1 MGGFLYTTYMPH
13 IHTEPGQHDHTI
25 SIYLIRTDL
34 DEPKVLLHLHRKIGK
49 YAQFGGHIELN
60 ETPWQA
66 AAHELKEESGYS
78 LSEVRILQPKN
89 RMKYMTGAVMHPQP
103 FAHSTIKYPNFYTHA
118 HIDIMY
124 AFITEDEPADT
135 PSEDESSDLRLFSK
149 KQLIEEAN
157 VDPMTRDAA
166 LYALDV
172 VLRKWATIPTSEF
185 QL

>member
-1 MGGFLYTTYMPH
+1 MPH

-78 LSEVRILQPKN
+78 LDEVRILQPEN
-89 RMKYMTGAVMHPQP
+89 RMQHMSGAIMHPQP
-103 FAHSTIKYPNFYTHA
+103 FAHSTIKYPNLDTHA
-118 HIDIMY
+118 HIDVLY
-124 AFITEDEPADT
+124 AVTAEGEPAST
-135 PSEDESSDLRLFSK
+135 PHEDESSDLKLFSK
-149 KQLIEEAN
+149 KQLIEESN

-172 VLRKWATIPTSEF
+172 VLKKWSATATSEF
-185 QL
+185 EL